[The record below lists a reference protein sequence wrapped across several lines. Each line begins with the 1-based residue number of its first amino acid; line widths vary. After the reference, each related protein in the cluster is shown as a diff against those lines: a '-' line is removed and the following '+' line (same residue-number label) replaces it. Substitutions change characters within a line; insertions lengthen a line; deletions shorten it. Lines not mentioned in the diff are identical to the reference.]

1 MKKERHL
8 IYINTEYI
16 HTYKTYKTC
25 VPILTPFLNL
35 PSSPIMKYTFACL
48 FDLVYT
54 LHWIFIAINFEDYV
68 L

>member
-16 HTYKTYKTC
+16 HIKLSFPSLRFYTC
-25 VPILTPFLNL
+25 IL
-35 PSSPIMKYTFACL
+35 ACL

-54 LHWIFIAINFEDYV
+54 LHWIFIAINFEDYF